1 MMKMCRPSR
10 REFLGAISASALLG
24 EQRTEPDLILYN
36 ANILT
41 VDAAQPRAQAVAIA
55 GGRFFAVGSND
66 DVRRLA
72 KAGTRQVDIG
82 GKTVVPGFI
91 DAHTHPSYAGI
102 RHLRWVDCDLRSIA
116 DIQKAIRERAA
127 KTPAG
132 DWVIGFK
139 YDDTKTKEGRKL
151 TRDDLDAA
159 APAHPVFIEHRGGHT
174 AYVNSLALRRTE
186 VSDAT
191 ADPAG
196 GKFDRDPNTGHLTG
210 GLRENAT
217 VPFRK
222 LIPTTF
228 TRDEMRQ
235 GVKLIAQMMVRT
247 GVTSVHDAEAA
258 PEDLLAYQDA
268 REAGELSFRV
278 YCLMQHQFLDRM
290 TAAGVRTGL
299 GDDWLRVGAV
309 KLVCDGS
316 ISERTARLT
325 QPYVGRPNDYGI
337 LVSSEEE
344 LYANARKAHEAGWQI
359 GTHANG
365 DAAID
370 IMLRI
375 YERLQ
380 REMPRKDPRYR
391 LEHCTVVNPA
401 LIGRIRALG
410 AIPTP
415 FSTYV
420 YYHGEK
426 MREYGAERL
435 DWMFAVRSFL
445 DAGIRV
451 TQASDYPPGPFE
463 PMMALQSE
471 VTRTD
476 SHGNVWG
483 ARQRVTVE
491 EALRVGTL
499 NGAYASFEED
509 RKGSITAGKLADLV
523 VLGRD
528 PLKVDPM
535 TLIEIP
541 VERTMAG
548 GRWVYES

>member
-1 MMKMCRPSR
+1 MSALA
-10 REFLGAISASALLG
+10 LGAT
-24 EQRTEPDLILYN
+24 ERTEPELILFN
-36 ANILT
+36 GNILT
-41 VDAAQPRAQAVAIA
+41 VDEAQPRAQAVAIA
-55 GGRFFAVGSND
+55 GGRFLAVGSND

-72 KAGTRQVDIG
+72 KAGVRQIDLG

-91 DAHTHPSYAGI
+91 DAHTHPCYAGI

-132 DWVIGFK
+132 EWIIGFK

-151 TRDDLDAA
+151 TREDLDAA
-159 APAHPVFIEHRGGHT
+159 TTEHPVFIEHRGGHT

-186 VSDAT
+186 ISENV

-196 GKFDRDPNTGHLTG
+196 GKFDRDPSSGRLTG

-217 VPFRK
+217 EPFRK
-222 LIPTTF
+222 LLPVNF
-228 TRDEMRQ
+228 SRDEMRQ

-247 GVTSVHDAEAA
+247 GVTSVGDAEAS

-278 YCLMQHQFLDRM
+278 YCFIQYQFLDRM
-290 TAAGVRTGL
+290 TAAGIRTGL
-299 GDDWLRVGAV
+299 GDEWLRVGAI

-316 ISERTARLT
+316 ISERTARLSH
-325 QPYVGRPNDYGI
+325 PYVGRPNDYGI
-337 LVSSEEE
+337 LVHSEEE
-344 LYANARKAHEAGWQI
+344 LYENARRAHAAGWQI

-380 REMPRKDPRYR
+380 REMPRRDPRYR
-391 LEHCTVVNPA
+391 LEHCTVVNPS
-401 LIGRIRALG
+401 LIQRMRALG

-426 MREYGAERL
+426 MREYGPERL
-435 DWMFAVRSFL
+435 NWMFAVRSFL

-463 PMMALQSE
+463 PMMALRSE

-483 ARQRVTVE
+483 PKQRVTVE
-491 EALRVGTL
+491 EALRVGTI
-499 NGAYASFEED
+499 NGAYASFEENQ
-509 RKGSITAGKLADLV
+509 KGSITAGKLADLV

-528 PLKVDPM
+528 PLRVDPM
-535 TLIEIP
+535 DLIDIP
-541 VERTMAG
+541 IERTMVG
-548 GRWVYES
+548 GRWVFEA

>member
-1 MMKMCRPSR
+1 MC
-10 REFLGAISASALLG
+10 ALAL
-24 EQRTEPDLILYN
+24 EAQQRTDPDVILYN

-41 VDAAQPRAQAVAIA
+41 IDEAQPRAQAVAIA
-55 GGRFFAVGSND
+55 GGRFLAVGSND
-66 DVRRLA
+66 DVRHLS
-72 KAGTRQVDIG
+72 KPGTRQLDIG

-102 RHLRWVDCDLRSIA
+102 RHLRWEDCDLRSIA
-116 DIQKAIRERAA
+116 EIQSAIRERAA

-139 YDDTKTKEGRKL
+139 YDDTKTKEGRRL
-151 TRDDLDAA
+151 TREDLDSA
-159 APAHPVFIEHRGGHT
+159 APQHPVFIEHRGGHT
-174 AYVNSLALRRTE
+174 AYVNSLALKRTE
-186 VSDAT
+186 VTDET

-196 GKFDRDPNTGHLTG
+196 GKFDRDAAGRLTG

-217 VPFRK
+217 EPFRK
-222 LIPTTF
+222 IIPTHF

-235 GVKLIAQMMVRT
+235 GVKLISQMMVRS
-247 GVTSVHDAEAA
+247 GVTSVHDAQGA

-278 YCLMQHQFLDRM
+278 YCFLQYQFLDQM
-290 TAAGVRTGL
+290 KAAGVRTGF
-299 GDDWLRVGAV
+299 GDEWVRIGGI

-316 ISERTARLT
+316 ISERTARLS

-337 LVSSEEE
+337 LVSSEDE
-344 LYANARKAHEAGWQI
+344 LYAAARKAHEAGWQV
-359 GTHANG
+359 GTHSNG

-380 REMPRKDPRYR
+380 REMPRRDPRYR
-391 LEHCTVVNPA
+391 LEHCTVINPS
-401 LIGRIRALG
+401 LVQRIRALG

-426 MREYGAERL
+426 MREYGPERL

-463 PMMALQSE
+463 PMMALRSE

-476 SHGNVWG
+476 SHGVLWG
-483 ARQRVTVE
+483 PRQRVTVE
-491 EALRVGTL
+491 EALRVGTI
-499 NGAYASFEED
+499 NGAYASFEEN

-528 PLKVDPM
+528 PLRVDPM
-535 TLIEIP
+535 SLIDIP
-541 VERTMAG
+541 IERTMTG
-548 GRWVYES
+548 GRWVYEA